1 MTNDLKSV
9 ANLRQ
14 ISGFFSLK
22 MKRKW
27 GIWNEFRGDNTVRV
41 RFCPVDTALLVQIP
55 GLFYISSMN
64 RFKDFVEWNAFGVC
78 SAIGNRMGIATSRIR
93 QYFIYTS
100 LLTMGSPII
109 IYMVLAFWRNLRKYV
124 TAAKRN
130 PWYYL

>member
-1 MTNDLKSV
+1 MPNLSRLCTHLFQSDGIGLRSP
-9 ANLRQ
+9 ANGHRSTVIDQ
-14 ISGFFSLK
+14 PPSNSLPLAQN
-22 MKRKW
+22 RP
-27 GIWNEFRGDNTVRV
+27 F
-41 RFCPVDTALLVQIP
+41 
-55 GLFYISSMN
+55 FYISTMN

-109 IYMVLAFWRNLRKYV
+109 IYMILAFWRNLRKYT